1 MATFTVTHHQR
12 VDGYAVV
19 QTLETTDI
27 GVGQSITLSGLGHS
41 LNGTHTVYAVPTYLL
56 LGIDDQGDPYFETE
70 QTILNQLM
78 FVDAGDDL
86 ARSAADPF
94 GTLTWTQ
101 TCTWV
106 TSADVQVFLGISS
119 ATANDTAFLA
129 QAVAAGN
136 QWAFKRRQQA
146 GYHDAL
152 GTVPDDAVKMGTVLY
167 CAGIYRERGS
177 IDSFQSFSDMNAGTA
192 TLNLGRIHQLLGV
205 KRSQVA

>member
-12 VDGYAVV
+12 VNDYAVV

-27 GVGQSITLSGLGHS
+27 GVGQTITLAGLG
-41 LNGTHTVYAVPTYLL
+41 NGLDGAQTVFAVPTYLL
-56 LGIDDQGDPYFETE
+56 LGVDDQGDPFYDYE
-70 QTILNQLM
+70 QVILNQLM

-86 ARSAADPF
+86 PRSAADPF
-94 GTLTWTQ
+94 GTLTWSQ

-119 ATANDTAFLA
+119 ATANDTAFLT

-136 QWAFKRRQQA
+136 QWCFKRRQQA
-146 GYHDAL
+146 GYHDSL
-152 GTVPDDAVKMGTVLY
+152 TTVPDNAVKMGCVLY

-177 IDSFQSFSDMNAGTA
+177 IDSFQSFSDMGAGTA

>member
-12 VDGYAVV
+12 VDGFAVV

-27 GVGQSITLSGLGHS
+27 GVGQSITLSGLGYN
-41 LNGTHTVYAVPTYLL
+41 LNGTHTVYAVPTNYLL
-56 LGIDDQGDPYFETE
+56 GVDDQGDPYYDTDV
-70 QTILNQLM
+70 TILNQLA
-78 FVDAGDDL
+78 FFDAGDDVE
-86 ARSAADPF
+86 RSQADPF
-94 GTLTWTQ
+94 GTLTWSQ

-119 ATANDTAFLA
+119 ATANDTAFLT
-129 QAVAAGN
+129 QCVSAGN

-152 GTVPDDAVKMGTVLY
+152 GSAPDDAVKMGTVLY
-167 CAGIYRERGS
+167 CASIYRERGS
-177 IDSFQSFSDMNAGTA
+177 IDSFQSFSDMAVNAPTMS
-192 TLNLGRIHQLLGV
+192 LGRIHQLLGV

>member
-12 VDGYAVV
+12 VDDYAVV

-27 GVGQSITLSGLGHS
+27 GVGQSITLTGLGYG
-41 LNGTHTVYAVPTYLL
+41 LNGTHTVVGVPTNLL
-56 LGIDDQGDPYFETE
+56 LGVDDQGDPYFDTE
-70 QTILNQLM
+70 LVILNQLM

-94 GTLTWTQ
+94 GTLTWAPV
-101 TCTWV
+101 CTWV
-106 TSADVQVFLGISS
+106 TNADVQVFLGISS
-119 ATANDTAFLA
+119 ATANDTAFLT
-129 QAVAAGN
+129 QAVNAGN

-146 GYHDAL
+146 GYHDSL
-152 GTVPDDAVKMGTVLY
+152 TTVPDDAVKMGCVLY

-177 IDSFQSFSDMNAGTA
+177 IDSFQSFSDMGTGNV
-192 TLNLGRIHQLLGV
+192 TMNLGRIHQLLGI